1 MSSEICLHNAT
12 VLTGYSVM
20 KNCAVLIKNYKIID
34 VFNEAR
40 FASKKFKDDV
50 KFIDL
55 QGACIAPGFI
65 DTHIHG
71 IEGHGTDDQSPD
83 SILKMSESPY
93 QIRRYLVYSNP
104 LFRPARQ
111 NDKKTSNPSP
121 RPWAKKKAPKSSAF
135 IWRDRSSRRN
145 VSAYRRRIRSVR
157 ST

>member
-1 MSSEICLHNAT
+1 MALLSQPEFRYVHEFGNLPAQRHCSYRLF
-12 VLTGYSVM
+12 GYEE
-20 KNCAVLIKNYKIID
+20 LRGPHQNYKIID

-83 SILKMSESPY
+83 SILKMSESLTKYGVTSFIPT
-93 QIRRYLVYSNP
+93 LYSAP
-104 LFRPARQ
+104 R
-111 NDKKTSNPSP
+111 DK
-121 RPWAKKKAPKSSAF
+121 
-135 IWRDRSSRRN
+135 
-145 VSAYRRRIRSVR
+145 
-157 ST
+157 

>member
-83 SILKMSESPY
+83 SILKMSESLTKYGVPH
-93 QIRRYLVYSNP
+93 
-104 LFRPARQ
+104 LFRLSIP
-111 NDKKTSNPSP
+111 P
-121 RPWAKKKAPKSSAF
+121 RATK
-135 IWRDRSSRRN
+135 
-145 VSAYRRRIRSVR
+145 
-157 ST
+157 

>member
-71 IEGHGTDDQSPD
+71 IEGHGTATSLP
-83 SILKMSESPY
+83 ILFSKC
-93 QIRRYLVYSNP
+93 RNP
-104 LFRPARQ
+104 LPNTALPHLFRLSIP
-111 NDKKTSNPSP
+111 P
-121 RPWAKKKAPKSSAF
+121 RATK
-135 IWRDRSSRRN
+135 
-145 VSAYRRRIRSVR
+145 
-157 ST
+157 